1 VSSQPPDLFSLDPTD
16 VHNDPT
22 IGLLHSFLLFF
33 PIQLISY
40 ARYRFFIAILYAE
53 SILELKSRIRLK
65 IRKNLT
71 IGSAP
76 STRRIGACSICR
88 DEFTCVFILFIS
100 ELDLCALLIRS
111 GTLRRARGGCQD

>member
-1 VSSQPPDLFSLDPTD
+1 MKEVSSQPPDLLDPTD
-16 VHNDPT
+16 VDVRLRNDPT

-76 STRRIGACSICR
+76 STRTHWCM
-88 DEFTCVFILFIS
+88 
-100 ELDLCALLIRS
+100 
-111 GTLRRARGGCQD
+111 